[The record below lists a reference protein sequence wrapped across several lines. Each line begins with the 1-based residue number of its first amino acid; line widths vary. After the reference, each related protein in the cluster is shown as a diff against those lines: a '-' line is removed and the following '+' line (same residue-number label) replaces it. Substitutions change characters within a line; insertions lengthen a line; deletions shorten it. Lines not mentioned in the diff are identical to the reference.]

1 MKYKSIFN
9 VCLLTAFLLTA
20 TTSCDDWTEMEIHE
34 TDVNGAQEQNPEQYS
49 VYTQNIRAYK
59 ATKHAVVYA
68 RLDNAPD
75 KATSEKFFLRSLPDS
90 IDIVSM
96 RNADRLTDFDRE
108 DMAMVRADYG
118 TRVLYYVDCTPGD
131 KQNAAIASA
140 AEAVR
145 AGTFDGI
152 TLASSVPVD
161 AATLQ
166 SLADAL
172 GQTPCLLIFEG
183 TPSLLPEA
191 QRGLFS
197 YFVLDISAAS
207 DEYDIETEVRLA
219 TGYGNTAAGH
229 LLLAVTP
236 EGTLTDYN
244 GVTRSA
250 IAGAAYSALNMETP
264 LGGIAIYNISD
275 DYYDAD
281 IIYKQTRGGIQFLN
295 PASVH

>member
-34 TDVNGAQEQNPEQYS
+34 TDVNGAKEQNPEQYS

-75 KATSEKFFLRSLPDS
+75 KATNEKFFLRSLPDS

-118 TRVLYYVDCTPGD
+118 TRVLYYVDCTLGD

-161 AATLQ
+161 A
-166 SLADAL
+166 
-172 GQTPCLLIFEG
+172 
-183 TPSLLPEA
+183 
-191 QRGLFS
+191 QRCNRWLMHWDRHRAYLF
-197 YFVLDISAAS
+197 
-207 DEYDIETEVRLA
+207 
-219 TGYGNTAAGH
+219 
-229 LLLAVTP
+229 
-236 EGTLTDYN
+236 
-244 GVTRSA
+244 
-250 IAGAAYSALNMETP
+250 
-264 LGGIAIYNISD
+264 
-275 DYYDAD
+275 
-281 IIYKQTRGGIQFLN
+281 
-295 PASVH
+295 

>member
-20 TTSCDDWTEMEIHE
+20 TTSCDDWTEMELHE
-34 TDVNGAQEQNPEQYS
+34 TDVNGAKEQNPEQYAI
-49 VYTQNIRAYK
+49 YTQNLRTYK
-59 ATKHAVVYA
+59 ATKHAVVYT

-75 KATSEKFFLRSLPDS
+75 KATSEKYFLRSLPDS

-108 DMAMVRADYG
+108 DMRLVRADYG
-118 TRVLYYVDCTPGD
+118 TKVLYYVDCTMGD
-131 KQNAAIASA
+131 KLNASITSA

-152 TLASSVPVD
+152 SLASAAAVD
-161 AATLQ
+161 AATLK
-166 SLADAL
+166 SLTDAL

-191 QRGLFS
+191 QRSLFS
-197 YFVLDISAAS
+197 YFVLDISAAA
-207 DEYDIETEVRLA
+207 DDYDIEMEVRLA
-219 TGYGNTAAGH
+219 TGYGKTAPGH

-236 EGTLTDYN
+236 EGSLTDGN
-244 GVTRSA
+244 GVTRPA
-250 IAGAAYSALNMETP
+250 ITGAAHNALNRETS
-264 LGGIAIYNISD
+264 LGGIAIYNVSA

-281 IIYKQTRGGIQFLN
+281 IIYKQTRGGIHALYL
-295 PASVH
+295 

>member
-1 MKYKSIFN
+1 MRQRCN
-9 VCLLTAFLLTA
+9 RWLMHW
-20 TTSCDDWTEMEIHE
+20 DRH
-34 TDVNGAQEQNPEQYS
+34 
-49 VYTQNIRAYK
+49 RAY
-59 ATKHAVVYA
+59 
-68 RLDNAPD
+68 L
-75 KATSEKFFLRSLPDS
+75 FLRELLPCCRK
-90 IDIVSM
+90 
-96 RNADRLTDFDRE
+96 RNAVF
-108 DMAMVRADYG
+108 
-118 TRVLYYVDCTPGD
+118 
-131 KQNAAIASA
+131 
-140 AEAVR
+140 
-145 AGTFDGI
+145 
-152 TLASSVPVD
+152 SV
-161 AATLQ
+161 
-166 SLADAL
+166 
-172 GQTPCLLIFEG
+172 I
-183 TPSLLPEA
+183 
-191 QRGLFS
+191 S
-197 YFVLDISAAS
+197 YISAAS

>member
-34 TDVNGAQEQNPEQYS
+34 TDVNGAKEQNPEQYS

-118 TRVLYYVDCTPGD
+118 TRVLYYVDCTLGD

-172 GQTPCLLIFEG
+172 GQTPCYLFLRE
-183 TPSLLPEA
+183 LLPCCRKRNA
-191 QRGLFS
+191 VFS
-197 YFVLDISAAS
+197 VIS
-207 DEYDIETEVRLA
+207 YWIFRLLP
-219 TGYGNTAAGH
+219 T
-229 LLLAVTP
+229 
-236 EGTLTDYN
+236 
-244 GVTRSA
+244 
-250 IAGAAYSALNMETP
+250 NMT
-264 LGGIAIYNISD
+264 
-275 DYYDAD
+275 
-281 IIYKQTRGGIQFLN
+281 
-295 PASVH
+295 

>member
-1 MKYKSIFN
+1 
-9 VCLLTAFLLTA
+9 
-20 TTSCDDWTEMEIHE
+20 
-34 TDVNGAQEQNPEQYS
+34 
-49 VYTQNIRAYK
+49 
-59 ATKHAVVYA
+59 
-68 RLDNAPD
+68 
-75 KATSEKFFLRSLPDS
+75 
-90 IDIVSM
+90 M

-191 QRGLFS
+191 QRGLFN

>member
-1 MKYKSIFN
+1 M
-9 VCLLTAFLLTA
+9 
-20 TTSCDDWTEMEIHE
+20 
-34 TDVNGAQEQNPEQYS
+34 
-49 VYTQNIRAYK
+49 
-59 ATKHAVVYA
+59 
-68 RLDNAPD
+68 
-75 KATSEKFFLRSLPDS
+75 
-90 IDIVSM
+90 
-96 RNADRLTDFDRE
+96 
-108 DMAMVRADYG
+108 
-118 TRVLYYVDCTPGD
+118 DCTPGD
-131 KQNAAIASA
+131 KLNDAIASA

-152 TLASSVPVD
+152 TLASSAAVD
-161 AATLQ
+161 AATLK
-166 SLADAL
+166 SLTDAL
-172 GQTPCLLIFEG
+172 GQTPCLLVFEG

-191 QRGLFS
+191 QRSLFS
-197 YFVLDISAAS
+197 YFVLDISEAA
-207 DEYDIETEVRLA
+207 DDYDIETEVRLA

-236 EGTLTDYN
+236 EGSLTDYN

-250 IAGAAYSALNMETP
+250 IAGAAHSALHMETP